1 MNIETNTQAIND
13 MMNCNQMYSGDMYS
27 SDMYSGDMHSSD
39 MYSGDMHSSNMYSGD
54 MYSSDKCTGDYIS
67 ISGEYCG
74 EWLGA
79 KIVKLPMWGAQE
91 EDSDNYF
98 EYPSSEEFAGMQPD
112 VQLKSIG
119 FGAKNLLLAAV
130 DLELSNGSRYSSYDN
145 DTFSEYSD
153 FMNIWID

>member
-1 MNIETNTQAIND
+1 MGHSSD
-13 MMNCNQMYSGDMYS
+13 MYSGDMYSSDMYSGDMQSSDMYSGDMYS

-39 MYSGDMHSSNMYSGD
+39 MYSGDMYSSDMYSGD
-54 MYSSDKCTGDYIS
+54 MQSSDMDHHNNTVDKCTGGYMS

-112 VQLKSIG
+112 VELKSI
-119 FGAKNLLLAAV
+119 
-130 DLELSNGSRYSSYDN
+130 
-145 DTFSEYSD
+145 
-153 FMNIWID
+153 